1 MPSPSRSVTPAPGAT
16 NATNGISIRDAVL
29 TWFAAWFVGNVLSS
43 MVLASSGAERVAD
56 AGPWW
61 LAASQLVAWTPLVA
75 AIVFVS
81 RRSGTGSLVRDFGLR
96 ARPLDLVGLP
106 LGVATQLVFVKA
118 VYLPLNEIWPDTFST
133 SKIEKPA
140 RDLWQHAHGAGLVV
154 LVIVVAVGAPL
165 VEELAYRGLL
175 QRSFTRCT
183 GAVTGV
189 VVVAVWFALIHF
201 QPVSIPGLFVV
212 GIVLGVCAQRTG
224 RLGMA
229 ITTHMAFNATGLI
242 LVANT

>member
-1 MPSPSRSVTPAPGAT
+1 VPKPARSAVATPSAPG
-16 NATNGISIRDAVL
+16 GISIRDAAL
-29 TWFAAWFVGNVLSS
+29 TWLAAWFVGNVLSS
-43 MVLASSGAERVAD
+43 VVLSSSGADKLAE

-106 LGVATQLVFVKA
+106 LGVVTQLVFVKA
-118 VYLPLNEIWPDTFST
+118 VYYPLNEIWPGTFST

-140 RDLWQHAHGAGLVV
+140 RDLWQHAHGAGLVA
-154 LVIVVAVGAPL
+154 LVMVVAIGAPL
-165 VEELAYRGLL
+165 VEELTYRGLL

-183 GAVTGV
+183 GAITGV
-189 VVVAVWFALIHF
+189 VFVAMWFALIHF

-212 GIVLGVCAQRTG
+212 GLVLGVCTHRTG

-229 ITTHMAFNATGLI
+229 IAAHMAFNATGLI
-242 LVANT
+242 LVANS